1 MEDSLRL
8 ALPPVE
14 SEVIARQRDSIT
26 GKSRS
31 KAAKA
36 NALDR
41 KARGIEPGFK
51 KGRQ

>member
-1 MEDSLRL
+1 L
-8 ALPPVE
+8 LPD
-14 SEVIARQRDSIT
+14 IARQREALT
-26 GKSRS
+26 GKPRS

-51 KGRQ
+51 TRR